1 MAAPGA
7 PTTPTRPFMRPLPP
21 PLPPGVPRDPARGSA
36 PLPAAPANTARIQG
50 VPLEKGKKKLKVS
63 NTPYL
68 TKALALRDTHNTV
81 WAPRRLLKRPHPL
94 FKGTI
99 ARSVRSHGPA
109 MQAWYRALRDYGV
122 CKWTS
127 IQPLNQSGPLVGKV
141 ATSHLPSRGS
151 PPLQSGRENQKWPTC
166 GQGGYVTPA
175 VSGIPTTSERGAN
188 MKTQKTPKKRRQK
201 YCRQLGLNPGPL
213 KLAPSATTN

>member
-1 MAAPGA
+1 MRTTHDQRVSIDLTWSPQAEWPSTYAAAVRCVGA
-7 PTTPTRPFMRPLPP
+7 EI
-21 PLPPGVPRDPARGSA
+21 RDDLAQTMQGCVEIRNDFLQTMQGCAEIRDNFAQTMQGCARGC
-36 PLPAAPANTARIQG
+36 R
-50 VPLEKGKKKLKVS
+50 KRKKKKLKVS

-68 TKALALRDTHNTV
+68 TKGPALRDTHNTV

-127 IQPLNQSGPLVGKV
+127 IQPLSTQSLSLASWLCTPLCPHHIET
-141 ATSHLPSRGS
+141 ALWH
-151 PPLQSGRENQKWPTC
+151 
-166 GQGGYVTPA
+166 
-175 VSGIPTTSERGAN
+175 
-188 MKTQKTPKKRRQK
+188 
-201 YCRQLGLNPGPL
+201 CRHW
-213 KLAPSATTN
+213 